1 MTSTVK
7 AKMLIAQC
15 SDNNV
20 FQTAKNV
27 MINPMENEPKTQIED
42 QEKKTLC
49 RRVKSYFFLH
59 PRLKGRRARW
69 TWFCFQI
76 ETKKD
81 MEGGGRANVRSTYA
95 TLRLTHPNLPVELR
109 DFQVVGWTLD
119 YLS

>member
-27 MINPMENEPKTQIED
+27 MINPRENEPKTQIED

-59 PRLKGRRARW
+59 PSLKGQVDVQDGHGSVFRLRLKR
-69 TWFCFQI
+69 TWVNCI
-76 ETKKD
+76 
-81 MEGGGRANVRSTYA
+81 
-95 TLRLTHPNLPVELR
+95 
-109 DFQVVGWTLD
+109 
-119 YLS
+119 LSH

>member
-27 MINPMENEPKTQIED
+27 MINPRENEPKTQIED

-59 PRLKGRRARW
+59 PSLKGQVDVQDGHGSVFRLRLKRTWRGAAGQMSGRRMR
-69 TWFCFQI
+69 
-76 ETKKD
+76 
-81 MEGGGRANVRSTYA
+81 
-95 TLRLTHPNLPVELR
+95 P
-109 DFQVVGWTLD
+109 
-119 YLS
+119 

>member
-1 MTSTVK
+1 
-7 AKMLIAQC
+7 MLSVQC

-42 QEKKTLC
+42 QEKKTMPESQELL
-49 RRVKSYFFLH
+49 FLASEFE
-59 PRLKGRRARW
+59 RAGRCARW

-95 TLRLTHPNLPVELR
+95 TLRLTHPSRAQRFPGCWMDSRLLVLK
-109 DFQVVGWTLD
+109 
-119 YLS
+119 